1 MVSTLS
7 DTEFSQNWLNQFEN
21 NMDRSCARQL
31 LDSLKYISLRDF
43 EIALTNLLTGLQN
56 SLNSRI
62 AVYPVCAP
70 LPNGIIGQNL
80 FNGNI
85 ANPNLQMQPRHA
97 GRRKQYGSE
106 DRVGHIL
113 ERISAANRGN
123 NGISTIEVCPNKKTL
138 ERQGIKNIVFVDDIC
153 GSGQRFF
160 NFYKKEFPASLKRLL
175 SIGEIRVWFI
185 CYGMTKAGKKFITTN
200 LKYFKKNPTNIV
212 TYFPILDFDNILTTE
227 IRDLCFRYSRKVY
240 GTESASLGYK
250 NSIGGIVFEHGCPNN
265 LPRILWDSKKQW
277 NALFQNRAIP
287 TELRPSF
294 SEDSHI
300 DFSEVLWGVNQQN
313 LAIALLESIEN
324 KNFDINNRSIIT
336 LLGLINKGVREQD
349 LATKMLIDISRCN
362 DLINKLL
369 SGNLIKYHDTQLKVT
384 SLGNCILNNFK
395 KKYTRFTPEN
405 NIAYTPENYYPSQCD
420 GHPQFLVDDCS

>member
-1 MVSTLS
+1 MISTLS
-7 DTEFSQNWLNQFEN
+7 STEYSQKWLNQFEN
-21 NMDRSCARQL
+21 IQDRSYARQL

-43 EIALTNLLTGLQN
+43 EIALTRLLSDLKN

-70 LPNGIIGQNL
+70 LPNGILGQNL
-80 FNGNI
+80 FNGNF
-85 ANPNLQMQPRHA
+85 ADTSFQRAPRYA
-97 GRRKQYGSE
+97 GRRRQYGSE

-123 NGISTIEVCPNKKTL
+123 NGISSIEVCPTKKTL
-138 ERQGIKNIVFVDDIC
+138 IEQGIKDIVFVDDIC

-160 NFYKKEFPASLKRLL
+160 KFYKKEFPASLKRLL
-175 SIGEIRVWFI
+175 SIGEVRVWFI
-185 CYGMTKAGKKFITTN
+185 CYGMTKAGKKFITNN
-200 LKYFKKNPTNIV
+200 LKYFKKNPNNII
-212 TYFPILDFDNILTTE
+212 TYLPILDFENLLTSDV
-227 IRDLCFRYSRKVY
+227 RDLCFRYSRKVY

-277 NALFQNRAIP
+277 NALFHNRAVP
-287 TELRPSF
+287 EELRPSF
-294 SEDSHI
+294 SEESNI

-313 LAIALLESIEN
+313 LAIALLESIDN
-324 KNFDINNRSIIT
+324 KSFDTDNRSIIT
-336 LLGLINKGVREQD
+336 LLGLINKGVRKQD
-349 LATKMLIDISRCN
+349 LATKMLIDTSRCE
-362 DLINKLL
+362 DFINKSLNG
-369 SGNLIKYHDTQLKVT
+369 SLIEYHNTQLKVT
-384 SLGNCILNNFK
+384 SLGNCIINNFK